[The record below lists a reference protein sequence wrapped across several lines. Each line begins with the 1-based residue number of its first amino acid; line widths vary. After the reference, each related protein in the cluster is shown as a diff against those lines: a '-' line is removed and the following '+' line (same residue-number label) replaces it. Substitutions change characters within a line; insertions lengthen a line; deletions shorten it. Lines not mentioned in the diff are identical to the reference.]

1 MSCGVFSALRAALRL
16 PPEEPRADKPSKRV
30 SPANPGF
37 TANRDFPPDQVN
49 QLIKSLSQA
58 DKDAEWMAVVPTKP

>member
-1 MSCGVFSALRAALRL
+1 MTTALFTPLPDYKRQSMFLRMFW
-16 PPEEPRADKPSKRV
+16 EN
-30 SPANPGF
+30 PAFAQVRYPI